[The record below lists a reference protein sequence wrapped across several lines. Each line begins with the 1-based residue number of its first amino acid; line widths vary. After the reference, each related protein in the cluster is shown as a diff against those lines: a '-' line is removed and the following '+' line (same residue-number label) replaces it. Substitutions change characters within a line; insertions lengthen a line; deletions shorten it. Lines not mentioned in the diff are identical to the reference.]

1 MDALFQRNK
10 KALSKATTLDSD
22 TSVFEGELP
31 RKYQFFYQL
40 NIGPFVGIG
49 LILVNF
55 LAILSIE

>member
-31 RKYQFFYQL
+31 RKYLFFHQL
-40 NIGPFVGIG
+40 NIGPFVGIPTY
-49 LILVNF
+49 LN
-55 LAILSIE
+55 SK

>member
-31 RKYQFFYQL
+31 RKYH
-40 NIGPFVGIG
+40 
-49 LILVNF
+49 
-55 LAILSIE
+55 LSVELDL

>member
-31 RKYQFFYQL
+31 RKYLFFYQL
-40 NIGPFVGIG
+40 NIHRTFCRYNY
-49 LILVNF
+49 LNNK
-55 LAILSIE
+55 

>member
-31 RKYQFFYQL
+31 RKYLFFYQL